1 MQINPWGNRNQFF
14 FQHFTFLRCYKHN
27 CKFDF
32 CYKNARAFEKE
43 RSAINEE
50 TKINS
55 SKRKNRTCP
64 KSSFR
69 LSSQNFRFQNNSKSS
84 RFKILNEFK
93 VTIYW
98 SFSPQGLIKFLE
110 SRKLRRS
117 ARKDDLRCE
126 MSDDV
131 FDDAAEKK
139 TRTKLNY
146 KIYNENVAS
155 STPIR
160 KNVRRRSDTDALPK
174 LKLKS
179 KKRCFEESDDV
190 DERKPKLTQAEME
203 SVSFLFTESY
213 KLAVHLILVKNGW
226 AKRS

>member
-1 MQINPWGNRNQFF
+1 
-14 FQHFTFLRCYKHN
+14 
-27 CKFDF
+27 
-32 CYKNARAFEKE
+32 
-43 RSAINEE
+43 
-50 TKINS
+50 
-55 SKRKNRTCP
+55 
-64 KSSFR
+64 
-69 LSSQNFRFQNNSKSS
+69 
-84 RFKILNEFK
+84 
-93 VTIYW
+93 
-98 SFSPQGLIKFLE
+98 
-110 SRKLRRS
+110 
-117 ARKDDLRCE
+117 

-213 KLAVHLILVKNGW
+213 KLAVHLILVKNC
-226 AKRS
+226 